1 MRTVDAAALAAAA
14 EARFRSEYHYAV
26 FEYLRSA
33 KVVAAL
39 ERGGGVLR
47 GRVLDSGCGGGGTV
61 VAVAEEVECAVGLD
75 LEARFRDAGTRLARE
90 KGRPN
95 VRFVQ
100 GNGLTLPFADECF
113 DLVLSHSVIEHV
125 RAPAQYLGE
134 CRRVLRRGGQLYLST
149 APYLSFAGAHLPRLR
164 LPIPLH
170 LLAGRWLAFRA
181 FCWLGRYAP
190 WTLVEGREA
199 NTFVSLAKRRE
210 AKHDDL
216 LQKVTLRRL
225 ERWLAGS
232 GLRLL
237 SQETS
242 VTGFFRRALPGLL
255 RRRLERTPFTQDV
268 MISPGPSDLI
278 PYKPSP

>member
-1 MRTVDAAALAAAA
+1 MRTVNAPALAEAA

-26 FEYLRSA
+26 FEYLRAA

-39 ERGGGVLR
+39 ERGGGLLR

-61 VAVAEEVECAVGLD
+61 VAVSEEVACAVGLD
-75 LEARFRDAGTRLARE
+75 LDARFRDAGTRLAAER
-90 KGRPN
+90 KRGN

-100 GNGLTLPFADECF
+100 GDGLELPFADAAF

-125 RAPAQYLGE
+125 RSPERYLEE

-164 LPIPLH
+164 VPLPLH
-170 LLAGRWLAFRA
+170 LLVGRWLAFRA
-181 FCWLGRYAP
+181 FCWLGVHAP
-190 WTLVEGREA
+190 WALVEGREA
-199 NTFVSLAKRRE
+199 NTFISLAKRRE

-225 ERWLAGS
+225 KRWLRGS
-232 GLRLL
+232 GLRCL
-237 SQETS
+237 SQETT
-242 VTGFFRRALPGLL
+242 VTGFFRRALPGGL
-255 RRRLERTPFTQDV
+255 RRRLERLPFAQDV
-268 MISPGPSDLI
+268 MIGHVQFVLE
-278 PYKPSP
+278 KP